1 MRRELEL
8 FLPVSPK
15 APPSV
20 TKKDRNSKQYGQRV
34 LPEVE
39 LELASPP
46 ELEGEVDESLLVVV
60 VVSPED
66 DGELE
71 PLSSISSLVLPGDS
85 D

>member
-8 FLPVSPK
+8 FLPVSPE
-15 APPSV
+15 AEPSAAN
-20 TKKDRNSKQYGQRV
+20 KDRNPKQYRRGV
-34 LPEVE
+34 LPELE

-46 ELEGEVDESLLVVV
+46 ELEGEVDESWLVVV
-60 VVSPED
+60 EVSPED
-66 DGELE
+66 DRELE

>member
-46 ELEGEVDESLLVVV
+46 ELEGEVDESRLVVV
-60 VVSPED
+60 EVSPED

>member
-1 MRRELEL
+1 M
-8 FLPVSPK
+8 
-15 APPSV
+15 
-20 TKKDRNSKQYGQRV
+20 
-34 LPEVE
+34 
-39 LELASPP
+39 ASPP
-46 ELEGEVDESLLVVV
+46 ELEGEVDESWLVV

>member
-46 ELEGEVDESLLVVV
+46 ELEGEVDGSWLVVV
-60 VVSPED
+60 EVSPED

>member
-1 MRRELEL
+1 MRRVLEL

-46 ELEGEVDESLLVVV
+46 ELEGEVDESSLVVV

-66 DGELE
+66 DGEVE
-71 PLSSISSLVLPGDS
+71 PLNSISSLVLPGDS